1 MDDFIECSKAR
12 YMEKPYPDFWY
23 PVLEHLRDCED
34 EMVVSKVVV
43 RACLRFD
50 LSSRVKLTCIQPL
63 QATCAGTRSATSQ
76 QTG

>member
-23 PVLEHLRDCED
+23 PVLNHLRDCED

-43 RACLRFD
+43 RACQSLG
-50 LSSRVKLTCIQPL
+50 LLLCTQLTAFQPHA
-63 QATCAGTRSATSQ
+63 ATCAGTKSATSP

>member
-23 PVLEHLRDCED
+23 PVLNHLRDCED

-43 RACLRFD
+43 RAYRLPYVP
-50 LSSRVKLTCIQPL
+50 SRVKLI
-63 QATCAGTRSATSQ
+63 AM
-76 QTG
+76 

>member
-23 PVLEHLRDCED
+23 PVLDHLRDCED

-43 RACLRFD
+43 RAYCLSQLR
-50 LSSRVKLTCIQPL
+50 SRVKLTAIQPL
-63 QATCAGTRSATSQ
+63 EATCAGTRSATSP